1 VVPGQQGALRAG
13 GARSVLIK
21 RKDFGISVALDARR
35 VARPGFLA
43 DVVDGIEAAAPF
55 VQFLTKS
62 VGLTF

>member
-1 VVPGQQGALRAG
+1 M
-13 GARSVLIK
+13 
-21 RKDFGISVALDARR
+21 ALDARR
-35 VARPGFLA
+35 VAKPGFLA